1 MPPWNLRT
9 RRVGGVC
16 AEPGFYLCFLAS
28 QPCKTAAALWVK
40 CMIPGIEM
48 PLPEAELSHQPV
60 RCCEGRAGQNVGCDV
75 KAPVGPVAATTVSWV
90 CAAPGGCS
98 RAGPGFCSDC
108 GPSVR
113 GGRPCVPG
121 VPSVETAFFSS
132 PCTASQLVHV
142 HPCCIVSWGRAWA
155 WRWPDPGVSHVW
167 SGGGGQWALA
177 GIGQAA
183 RDSGWHLAVCGQ
195 SSFVPSDAEPQA
207 SSMRTGCW

>member
-90 CAAPGGCS
+90 CAAQG
-98 RAGPGFCSDC
+98 A
-108 GPSVR
+108 
-113 GGRPCVPG
+113 VPG
-121 VPSVETAFFSS
+121 QGLASAQTVVPVYGVGGHV
-132 PCTASQLVHV
+132 SQGCL
-142 HPCCIVSWGRAWA
+142 P
-155 WRWPDPGVSHVW
+155 WRWLS
-167 SGGGGQWALA
+167 S
-177 GIGQAA
+177 
-183 RDSGWHLAVCGQ
+183 RHLARPASWSMCIRVVLCPGEEHGLGVGQTLVCPMFGQ
-195 SSFVPSDAEPQA
+195 EGVGS
-207 SSMRTGCW
+207 GH